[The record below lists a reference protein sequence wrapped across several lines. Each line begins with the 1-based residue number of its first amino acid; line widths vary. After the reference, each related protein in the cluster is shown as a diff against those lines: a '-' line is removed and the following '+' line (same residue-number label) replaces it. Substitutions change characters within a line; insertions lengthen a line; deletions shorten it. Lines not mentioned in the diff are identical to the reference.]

1 MEKKVEIYSK
11 LKKDCEKKKDTK
23 KGQRKAVEQ

>member
-11 LKKDCEKKKDTK
+11 LKKDGEMKKDMK
-23 KGQRKAVEQ
+23 KEQ